1 MIGEAL
7 RAALLPGWGVR
18 RRSAALA
25 VGLFLLGCGIPLA
38 VAVYAVAQR
47 RTWVALWLDGDF
59 LVLVV
64 VAGAAAIAA
73 RLTAVAE
80 VWVAHARPVE
90 WRAAGAAAVVV
101 ATIAP
106 FGWATVA
113 AGQAHRDLTTV
124 FTTDLDAPLW
134 DAAADVA
141 HPELLVPGT
150 VAAAVTT
157 STTEPVPGATFPVG
171 RPRPHKVASPGS
183 DPLEPL
189 TSCPSSGVDPASHTD
204 VATILL
210 LGGDAGPGRWS
221 LRTDTIMLFSI
232 HAPSG
237 RAALVSVPRNLMRL
251 RFSPGSPL
259 AARFP
264 TGFSDLAN
272 AVYPVVQS
280 NPELRNAYAGVPG
293 VDPGVVALAE
303 GLGCSLDVT
312 IDDYVLIDMRGF
324 VELVDALG
332 GVTVDVPRAV
342 PMPGNIPGGDTDYPD
357 TLGPGTIHM
366 SGTLALGYV
375 RSRSA
380 DSDYARTARQ
390 RQLLAAL
397 AAQVSAGDVLGAY
410 GRVTAA
416 LGDTLRTSLSPDE
429 LANTL
434 AVIGGET
441 AIVESVGLVPPL
453 VDVNQPNWPR
463 LASIVADV
471 RVALATGQRSGW

>member
-7 RAALLPGWGVR
+7 LAAVLPGWGVR
-18 RRSAALA
+18 RRSLALA
-25 VGLFLLGCGIPLA
+25 IGLALLGCGVPLA
-38 VAVYAVAQR
+38 TAAYALWQR
-47 RTWVALWLDGDF
+47 RPWVALWLDGDF
-59 LVLVV
+59 LRLVV

-73 RLTAVAE
+73 RIAAVAE
-80 VWVAHARPVE
+80 VWVAHARPLG
-90 WRAAGAAAVVV
+90 WRAMAAAGVLA

-106 FGWATVA
+106 LGWATLA
-113 AGQAHRDLTTV
+113 AGQARPDLNSV
-124 FTTDLDAPLW
+124 FSADLDSPLW
-134 DAAADVA
+134 DASTESG
-141 HPELLVPGT
+141 HSSIIVPDRSPANIAT
-150 VAAAVTT
+150 AVDPAPDAT
-157 STTEPVPGATFPVG
+157 SPFG
-171 RPRPHKVASPGS
+171 RSRPYKVANPGG
-183 DPLEPL
+183 DPL
-189 TSCPSSGVDPASHTD
+189 SGCPSSGVDPAAHANVT
-204 VATILL
+204 TILL

-232 HAPSG
+232 HGPSG
-237 RAALVSVPRNLMRL
+237 RAALTSVPRNLMRL
-251 RFSPGSPL
+251 RFPPGSALGGRYPY
-259 AARFP
+259 
-264 TGFSDLAN
+264 GFSDLAS

-280 NPELRNAYAGVPG
+280 HADLRTAYGGLAG

-324 VELVDALG
+324 VALIDAIG

-342 PMPGNIPGGDTDYPD
+342 PMPGNIPGGATDYPD

-375 RSRSA
+375 RSRTG
-380 DSDYARTARQ
+380 DSDYARTDRQ

-397 AAQVSAGDVLGAY
+397 AKQVSAGDVLAAY

-416 LGDTLRTSLSPDE
+416 LGATLRTSLSPDE
-429 LANTL
+429 LAHTL

-453 VDVNQPNWPR
+453 VDVNQPDWQR

-471 RVALATGQRSGW
+471 QVALETGRPSAW